1 MAAFVV
7 DVNVAITANGRHK
20 RATALHRLAC
30 IQALRMA
37 REGIICVDSD
47 DHILKEYRNNLSMS
61 GQPGPG
67 DEFMYWIHQNQHNE
81 MVCER
86 VCIPE
91 CTDGDL
97 GFEHFPEDPDLRGFD
112 PSDRKYVAVAL
123 GSANSPEIL
132 NATDPDWWH
141 FREALSRNGVRIRFL
156 CPELMEDS
164 TTVRSRNRIG
174 HEGP

>member
-67 DEFMYWIHQNQHNE
+67 DEFMYWI
-81 MVCER
+81 
-86 VCIPE
+86 
-91 CTDGDL
+91 T
-97 GFEHFPEDPDLRGFD
+97 GFIRTSTTKWFASGFAFP
-112 PSDRKYVAVAL
+112 
-123 GSANSPEIL
+123 
-132 NATDPDWWH
+132 NAPTGTW
-141 FREALSRNGVRIRFL
+141 ALSTSPKTPISADSIRLIGNTWQWHSGARIR
-156 CPELMEDS
+156 PKS
-164 TTVRSRNRIG
+164 
-174 HEGP
+174 